1 MHQNAAA
8 GMKQYRT
15 RAPALDACACVVHF
29 WMGECN
35 QIDACADAN
44 KEREKNS
51 VSNQLLCG
59 VRALV
64 RVIALSD
71 CLNNATAV

>member
-1 MHQNAAA
+1 M
-8 GMKQYRT
+8 
-15 RAPALDACACVVHF
+15 LF
-29 WMGECN
+29 
-35 QIDACADAN
+35 CADAN
-44 KEREKNS
+44 KKKEKRTAVF

-71 CLNNATAV
+71 CLNNATAVSNADVFTISCSP

>member
-1 MHQNAAA
+1 MHARVWCISGWVSAIKL
-8 GMKQYRT
+8 M
-15 RAPALDACACVVHF
+15 LF
-29 WMGECN
+29 
-35 QIDACADAN
+35 CADAN
-44 KEREKNS
+44 KKKEKRTAVF

-71 CLNNATAV
+71 CLNNPTAI

>member
-1 MHQNAAA
+1 MHARVWCISGWVSAIKL
-8 GMKQYRT
+8 M
-15 RAPALDACACVVHF
+15 LL
-29 WMGECN
+29 
-35 QIDACADAN
+35 CADAN

-71 CLNNATAV
+71 CLNNTTAI